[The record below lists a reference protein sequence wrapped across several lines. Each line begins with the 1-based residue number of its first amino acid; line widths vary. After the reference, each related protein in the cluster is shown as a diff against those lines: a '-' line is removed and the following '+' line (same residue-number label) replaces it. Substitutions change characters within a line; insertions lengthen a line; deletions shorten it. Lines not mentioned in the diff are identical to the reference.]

1 MSTPSATGT
10 SDLSATTSDERSM
23 AVLAHALQVVGGWIP
38 PLIIFFSKRQSR
50 FVSFHSL
57 QVLFLELVYL
67 VIIMFSMTFWIAG
80 IALAVIHTHAN
91 SKSLPPALFIVFP
104 IFWLGWMAVFVTKIL
119 AAVIYSIKAGRGE
132 WAEIPL
138 VGGWARR
145 VLKIGPGGGP
155 IA

>member
-1 MSTPSATGT
+1 
-10 SDLSATTSDERSM
+10 M

-38 PLIIFFSKRQSR
+38 PLIIFFVRRQSR

-57 QVLFLELVYL
+57 QVLFLELIYL
-67 VIIMFSMTFWIAG
+67 VFIVFMMTFWIAG
-80 IALAVIHTHAN
+80 VLLAMAHTHGNNN
-91 SKSLPPALFIVFP
+91 SFPAALFVVFP
-104 IFWLGWMAVFVTKIL
+104 IFWLGFMMVWATKIL

-145 VLKIGPGGGP
+145 ALKIGPGGAP
-155 IA
+155 AE